1 MPTLIVIVFTLAN
14 VGEGGV
20 VSEGG
25 DCYKASK
32 CSPTLVIINI
42 IITIII
48 TVITIIIAI
57 ISKFTLTLQSSDDV
71 LGSFLVPLPPDQSAQ
86 APYVW

>member
-14 VGEGGV
+14 VGEGEV

-32 CSPTLVIINI
+32 CSPTLMIIN
-42 IITIII
+42 
-48 TVITIIIAI
+48 IIIAI

>member
-14 VGEGGV
+14 VGEGEGEV

-32 CSPTLVIINI
+32 CSPTLM
-42 IITIII
+42 IITIIN
-48 TVITIIIAI
+48 IIIAI
-57 ISKFTLTLQSSDDV
+57 ISKFTSTLQSSDDV